1 MASYFYDLFVYVCMY
16 KSSEGRRDAVSPGAG
31 VTGVTAS
38 WYRLQ
43 GQNPDPL
50 PEHWVIWTTEL
61 SPAPG
66 LSYFK
71 CALFPHLSVRKHPR
85 TKEIQITSSVF
96 KVKAYVSIE
105 LVNCS
110 LQIQLLSLRLMLST
124 VVCVFVRMV
133 LSTYEN
139 QMWQLHGEPWQQPAL
154 RKREADSEGMLLSA
168 ALSVLSSRPGRIPSS
183 PTVPTSFPNPSQNN
197 MLSSGTAVPTIVAPP
212 SLLICLPLLWW
223 STDLS
228 HLRGGEGSLPYSPS
242 SLLREAE
249 AGAKADS
256 MGKCD
261 LLLRLLSCSAC
272 SLIWYRPL
280 VQCWHY
286 PWWARFLLHPLLMEI
301 MPPRQTY
308 PHTSL
313 MEVIP

>member
-154 RKREADSEGMLLSA
+154 RKREAETLKGCYLVLHSQFCLQDLGEYPALPQFQPLSPILPKTTCS
-168 ALSVLSSRPGRIPSS
+168 ALA
-183 PTVPTSFPNPSQNN
+183 QQY
-197 MLSSGTAVPTIVAPP
+197 
-212 SLLICLPLLWW
+212 PLLWH
-223 STDLS
+223 
-228 HLRGGEGSLPYSPS
+228 HLLYSFACRCCDGARTWAISGEEKVLCLTVPVHYW
-242 SLLREAE
+242 
-249 AGAKADS
+249 
-256 MGKCD
+256 GKPRQE
-261 LLLRLLSCSAC
+261 LKRIPWESVTYYFASC
-272 SLIWYRPL
+272 L
-280 VQCWHY
+280 VQPALSYDTDHLSSVGTTHGGLGSSVIHY
-286 PWWARFLLHPLLMEI
+286 
-301 MPPRQTY
+301 
-308 PHTSL
+308 
-313 MEVIP
+313 